1 MPLFVVLGKWTDQ
14 GIRSVQDAP
23 ERAKKAKGMFEK
35 AGGNMH
41 MYYTLGEYDFV
52 GIVEVPSDEDVAK
65 ILLCVGSMG
74 NVRTKTMKAWTESE
88 FEKMISGAHDFEE
101 KGPPL

>member
-23 ERAKKAKGMFEK
+23 ERAKKAKNMFEK

-41 MYYTLGEYDFV
+41 IYYTLGKYDFV
-52 GIVEVPSDEDVAK
+52 GIVEVPKDEDIAK
-65 ILLCVGSMG
+65 ILLCIGSMG
-74 NVRTKTMKAWTESE
+74 NIRTKTMKAWTETE
-88 FEKMISGAHDFEE
+88 FEKLITGANEYQD
-101 KGPPL
+101 KSPL